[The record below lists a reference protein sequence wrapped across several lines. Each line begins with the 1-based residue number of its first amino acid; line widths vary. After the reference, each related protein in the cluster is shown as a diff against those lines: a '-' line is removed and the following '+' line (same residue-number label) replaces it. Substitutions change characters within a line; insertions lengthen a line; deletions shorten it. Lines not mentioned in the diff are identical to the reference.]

1 MLFGQKN
8 ILHSSVEI
16 LDTILRSDDIKGNDG
31 AVVVERKE
39 GRKTV
44 QAGTL
49 FFHSDLVYAVNISDM
64 PVPIANRVATG
75 GKVAIEEIKS
85 IVRYCGNDPYSPDVV
100 RQLLVN
106 HLISEKEL
114 DSYIKEH
121 FLDNIAEILSWENCS
136 GKWYPGE
143 RTKDF
148 TMPSLSFPRLKQ
160 IIAGREIKR
169 HDFAKEVSRFFR
181 PEEFDSIMPLKTPSK
196 EQTFTPEVSAIIEH
210 SNGENTFK
218 DIAVETGIG
227 TAVVLQTI
235 NTLWKMGT
243 VSLKYGAIE
252 VSYES
257 ALLANQPK
265 EEKIEEAPEDSVP
278 IMNLNDPELTP
289 DPEPVVETE
298 LVDESLLPSE
308 EDPTED
314 DPTEDDPEP
323 DDAEPTEVPDI
334 SEDNENADTPQE
346 MAPETIAEAEEDL
359 ETIMTGIYTKFDIHH
374 VEFDSEDDVIDIEP
388 LNVSASREVEPSV
401 TVEDADAEIEV
412 AEEEIVEVSE
422 AADLLEPKEDRPV
435 DDSVADD
442 TDEDTAPVK
451 EQEESI
457 VETVEQEEDTV
468 QNEEVTAEPTETIE
482 QGTQEES
489 VETDPIRSLP
499 ELMVKLAELQSL
511 GGRIDEEIAET
522 SEQLQELADVADER
536 GLSSATLREESKA
549 IEKECDEIRA
559 RYEELTEKLEKK
571 YNELNEAE
579 TAANESHL
587 ALEEGREKL
596 RLLDEKRELN
606 LSVIEN
612 VTRSFSIR

>member
-44 QAGTL
+44 QTGTL

-121 FLDNIAEILSWENCS
+121 FLDNVSEILSWENCS

-181 PEEFDSIMPLKTPSK
+181 PEEFDSITPLKTPSK

-218 DIAVETGIG
+218 DISVETGIG
-227 TAVVLQTI
+227 NAVVLQTI
-235 NTLWKMGT
+235 NTLWKLGT

-265 EEKIEEAPEDSVP
+265 EEKVEEAPEDSVP
-278 IMNLNDPELTP
+278 IVNINDPAPTP
-289 DPEPVVETE
+289 EPEPVIETE

-308 EDPTED
+308 EKATQG
-314 DPTEDDPEP
+314 DPEQ
-323 DDAEPTEVPDI
+323 DDAEESDSTEEPDI
-334 SEDNENADTPQE
+334 SEDNGNVDTPQE

-359 ETIMTGIYTKFDIHH
+359 ETIMTDIYTKFDIHH

-388 LNVSASREVEPSV
+388 LNVSASREAEPSV
-401 TVEDADAEIEV
+401 AVEDADAEIEV
-412 AEEEIVEVSE
+412 ADEEIVEESE
-422 AADLLEPKEDRPV
+422 AADLSDSEEDHPEDEPVSVEADIAPVEDEKEDP
-435 DDSVADD
+435 
-442 TDEDTAPVK
+442 T
-451 EQEESI
+451 

-482 QGTQEES
+482 KGTQDEP
-489 VETDPIRSLP
+489 VEAGPIRSLP

-536 GLSSATLREESKA
+536 GLSSAMLREESKA

-571 YNELNEAE
+571 YNELSEAE

-587 ALEEGREKL
+587 ALEESREKL
-596 RLLDEKRELN
+596 RLLDAKRESN

>member
-44 QAGTL
+44 QTGTL
-49 FFHSDLVYAVNISDM
+49 FFHSDLVYAVKISDM

-75 GKVAIEEIKS
+75 GKVDIDEIKS

-114 DSYIKEH
+114 DSYVKEH

-218 DIAVETGIG
+218 DISVETGIG

-265 EEKIEEAPEDSVP
+265 EEKVEEVPEDSVP
-278 IMNLNDPELTP
+278 IVNLNDPEPTP
-289 DPEPVVETE
+289 EPEPVVETE

-308 EDPTED
+308 EN
-314 DPTEDDPEP
+314 PTEDDPEP
-323 DDAEPTEVPDI
+323 DDTEPTEEPNTSV
-334 SEDNENADTPQE
+334 DNENVDTPQE
-346 MAPETIAEAEEDL
+346 MAPEKIAEAEEDL
-359 ETIMTGIYTKFDIHH
+359 EAIMTDIYTKFDIHH

-388 LNVSASREVEPSV
+388 LNVSASREVEPSA

-412 AEEEIVEVSE
+412 ADEGIVEESE
-422 AADLLEPKEDRPV
+422 ASDLSDSAEDHPV
-435 DDSVADD
+435 DDSGADEA
-442 TDEDTAPVK
+442 DEAIAPVEEEK
-451 EQEESI
+451 EEPTT
-457 VETVEQEEDTV
+457 ETVEQEEDTV

-482 QGTQEES
+482 KGTQDES
-489 VETDPIRSLP
+489 VEASPIRSLP

-536 GLSSATLREESKA
+536 GLSSAMLREESKA

-571 YNELNEAE
+571 YNELSEAE

-587 ALEEGREKL
+587 ALEAGREKL
-596 RLLDEKRELN
+596 RLLDEKKESN